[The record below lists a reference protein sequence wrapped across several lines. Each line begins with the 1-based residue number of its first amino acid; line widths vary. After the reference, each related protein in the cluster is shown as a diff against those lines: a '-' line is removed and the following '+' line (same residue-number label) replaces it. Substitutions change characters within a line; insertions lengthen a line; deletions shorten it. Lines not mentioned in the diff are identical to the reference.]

1 MKLYYT
7 PNSPYARICR
17 ITAIESGLGDALE
30 LDWVGLRTP
39 DSPIIPVSPLGRI
52 PLLQDGD
59 LVLSEAR
66 HICAYL
72 DEKSGKRTV
81 APYGDWQAVAAE
93 AQSLAF
99 LDVVTVWSRETRRT
113 EAERSGS
120 LLEVA
125 DIQVR
130 RALAHLNA
138 ALKTPVGETP
148 VGKAPAGA
156 PPISFD
162 ALCVVAA
169 LGMMQFYAL
178 VTDWRARYPALA
190 AWSDAYDTI
199 ASVADSRPSQDALR
213 PLTR

>member
-39 DSPIIPVSPLGRI
+39 DSPVIPVSPLGRI
-52 PLLQDGD
+52 PLLVDGD

-72 DEKSGKRTV
+72 DEKSGRQTV

-99 LDVVTVWSRETRRT
+99 LDVVTVWSREMRRS

-130 RALAHLNA
+130 RALTHLNA
-138 ALKTPVGETP
+138 TLKV
-148 VGKAPAGA
+148 PAGA

-169 LGMMQFYAL
+169 LGMMQFYGL
-178 VTDWRARYPALA
+178 VPDWRESYPALA
-190 AWSDAYDTI
+190 AWSDAYDAI
-199 ASVADSRPSQDALR
+199 ASVADSAPSQDALR

>member
-17 ITAIESGLGDALE
+17 ITAIESGLGEALE
-30 LDWVGLRTP
+30 LDWVGLRTQ
-39 DSPIIPVSPLGRI
+39 DSPVIPVSPLGRI
-52 PLLQDGD
+52 PLLVDGD

-72 DEKSGKRTV
+72 DEKSGRRTV
-81 APYGDWQAVAAE
+81 APYGDWQAVAEE

-99 LDVVTVWSRETRRT
+99 LDVVTVWSREMRRN
-113 EAERSGS
+113 EAERSGF
-120 LLEVA
+120 LQEVA

-130 RALAHLNA
+130 RGLAHLNDT
-138 ALKTPVGETP
+138 LKTPA
-148 VGKAPAGA
+148 GKASAGA

-169 LGMMQFYAL
+169 LGMMQFYEL
-178 VTDWRARYPALA
+178 VTDWRESYPALA
-190 AWSDAYDTI
+190 AWSDAYDAI
-199 ASVADSRPSQDALR
+199 ASVADSAPSQDALR

>member
-39 DSPIIPVSPLGRI
+39 DSPVIPVSPLGRI
-52 PLLQDGD
+52 PLLVDGD

-72 DEKSGKRTV
+72 DEKSGRRTV

-93 AQSLAF
+93 AQSLAL
-99 LDVVTVWSRETRRT
+99 LDVVTVWSREMRR
-113 EAERSGS
+113 EEGERSRS

-125 DIQVR
+125 DVQVR
-130 RALAHLNA
+130 RGLDHLDA
-138 ALKTPVGETP
+138 TLI
-148 VGKAPAGA
+148 APAGA

-169 LGMMQFYAL
+169 LGMMQFYGL
-178 VTDWRARYPALA
+178 VPDWRETYPALA

-199 ASVADSRPSQDALR
+199 ASVADSIPSKDALR

>member
-1 MKLYYT
+1 
-7 PNSPYARICR
+7 
-17 ITAIESGLGDALE
+17 
-30 LDWVGLRTP
+30 
-39 DSPIIPVSPLGRI
+39 
-52 PLLQDGD
+52 
-59 LVLSEAR
+59 SEAR

-81 APYGDWQAVAAE
+81 APYGDWQAVSAE

-99 LDVVTVWSRETRRT
+99 LDVVTVWSREMRRP
-113 EAERSGS
+113 EEERSRS

-130 RALAHLNA
+130 RGLAHLNS
-138 ALKTPVGETP
+138 TV
-148 VGKAPAGA
+148 KAPAGA

-178 VTDWRARYPALA
+178 APDWRQSYPALA

-199 ASVADSRPSQDALR
+199 ASVADSAPSQDALR
-213 PLTR
+213 PLAP

>member
-17 ITAIESGLGDALE
+17 ITAVEGGLGEALE
-30 LDWVGLRTP
+30 LDWVALRTG
-39 DSPIIPVSPLGRI
+39 DSPVVALTPLGRI

-59 LVLSEAR
+59 LALSEAR

-99 LDVVTVWSRETRRT
+99 LDVVTVWSRETRRK
-113 EAERSGS
+113 AEEQSAFM
-120 LLEVA
+120 LEVA
-125 DIQVR
+125 DVQVR
-130 RALAHLNA
+130 RGLAHLN
-138 ALKTPVGETP
+138 ETLT
-148 VGKAPAGA
+148 VPAGA

-162 ALCVVAA
+162 ALCIVAG
-169 LGMMQFYAL
+169 LGMMRFYELAP
-178 VTDWRARYPALA
+178 DWRETYPTLA
-190 AWSDAYDTI
+190 AWSDAYD
-199 ASVADSRPSQDALR
+199 AVPSVAESAPSKDALR

>member
-17 ITAIESGLGDALE
+17 ITAIESGLGDALSLE
-30 LDWVGLRTP
+30 WVGLRTP
-39 DSPIIPVSPLGRI
+39 DSPVIGISPLGRI
-52 PLLQDGD
+52 PLLEDGA
-59 LVLSEAR
+59 LALSEAR

-72 DEKSGKRTV
+72 DEKSGRRTV

-99 LDVVTVWSRETRRT
+99 LDVVTVWSREKRRK
-113 EAERSGS
+113 EEERSQFM
-120 LLEVA
+120 LDVA

-130 RALAHLNA
+130 RGLAHLNA
-138 ALKTPVGETP
+138 TLTV
-148 VGKAPAGA
+148 PAGA

-169 LGMMQFYAL
+169 IGMMQFYDL
-178 VTDWRARYPALA
+178 VPDWRESYPTLA
-190 AWSDAYDTI
+190 AWSDAYDAL
-199 ASVADSRPSQDALR
+199 ASVADSAPSEAALR

>member
-17 ITAIESGLGDALE
+17 ITAIESGLGEELE

-39 DSPIIPVSPLGRI
+39 DSPVIPISPLGRV
-52 PLLQDGD
+52 PLLEDGD
-59 LVLSEAR
+59 LILSEAR

-72 DEKSGKRTV
+72 DEKSGKQTV
-81 APYGDWQAVAAE
+81 ARYGDWPAVASE

-99 LDVVTVWSRETRRT
+99 LDVVTVWSRETRRQ
-113 EAERSGS
+113 EEDRSKFM
-120 LLEVA
+120 LDVA

-130 RALAHLNA
+130 RGLAHLN
-138 ALKTPVGETP
+138 KTLVVPE
-148 VGKAPAGA
+148 GA

-162 ALCVVAA
+162 TLCIVAGI
-169 LGMMQFYAL
+169 GMMEFYEL
-178 VTDWRARYPALA
+178 VPDWRKTYPTLA
-190 AWSDAYDTI
+190 AWSDAYDAVESI
-199 ASVADSRPSQDALR
+199 ATSKPSQDALR

>member
-17 ITAIESGLGDALE
+17 IIAIESGLGEMLE

-39 DSPIIPVSPLGRI
+39 DSPVIPLSPLGRI

-72 DEKSGKRTV
+72 DEKSGRRTV

-93 AQSLAF
+93 AQSLAL
-99 LDVVTVWSRETRRT
+99 LDVITVWSREMRRN
-113 EAERSGS
+113 EAERSRS

-125 DIQVR
+125 DVQVR
-130 RALAHLNA
+130 RGLAHRNA
-138 ALKTPVGETP
+138 AVQAP

-162 ALCVVAA
+162 ALCNVAA

-178 VTDWRARYPALA
+178 VPDWRESYPALA
-190 AWSDAYDTI
+190 AWSDAYDSI
-199 ASVADSRPSQDALR
+199 ASIADSAPSQDALR

>member
-17 ITAIESGLGDALE
+17 ITAIEGGLGDRLE

-39 DSPIIPVSPLGRI
+39 DSPVVAISPLGRV
-52 PLLQDGD
+52 PLLEDGD
-59 LVLSEAR
+59 LVLPEAR

-72 DEKSGKRTV
+72 DEKSGKLTV
-81 APYGDWQAVAAE
+81 ARYGDWKAVASE

-99 LDVVTVWSRETRRT
+99 LDVVTVWSRETRRQM
-113 EAERSGS
+113 EDRSKFM
-120 LLEVA
+120 LDVA

-130 RALAHLNA
+130 RGLAHLNRT
-138 ALKTPVGETP
+138 LKVPT
-148 VGKAPAGA
+148 GA

-162 ALCVVAA
+162 TLCIVAG
-169 LGMMQFYAL
+169 LGMMRFYKL
-178 VTDWRARYPALA
+178 VPDWRETYPTLA
-190 AWSDAYDTI
+190 AWSDAYDSVPSI
-199 ASVADSRPSQDALR
+199 AESAPSLDALR

>member
-17 ITAIESGLGDALE
+17 IIAIESGLGEMLE

-39 DSPIIPVSPLGRI
+39 DSPVIPLSPLGRI
-52 PLLQDGD
+52 PLLQDDD

-72 DEKSGKRTV
+72 DEKSGRRTV

-93 AQSLAF
+93 AQSLAL
-99 LDVVTVWSRETRRT
+99 LDVITVWSREMRRN
-113 EAERSGS
+113 EAERSRS

-130 RALAHLNA
+130 RGLAHQNA
-138 ALKTPVGETP
+138 AVEAPE
-148 VGKAPAGA
+148 GKAPAGA

-162 ALCVVAA
+162 ALCIVAA
-169 LGMMQFYAL
+169 LGMMQFYGL
-178 VTDWRARYPALA
+178 VPDWRESYPVLA
-190 AWSDAYDTI
+190 AWSDAYDSI
-199 ASVADSRPSQDALR
+199 ASIADSAPSQDALR

>member
-30 LDWVGLRTP
+30 LDWVGLRTQ
-39 DSPIIPVSPLGRI
+39 DSPVIPVSPLGRI
-52 PLLQDGD
+52 PLLVDGD
-59 LVLSEAR
+59 LALSEAR

-93 AQSLAF
+93 AQSLAL
-99 LDVVTVWSRETRRT
+99 LDVVTVWSREMRRA
-113 EAERSGS
+113 EGERSGFMQ
-120 LLEVA
+120 EVA

-130 RALAHLNA
+130 RGLDHLNA
-138 ALKTPVGETP
+138 TV
-148 VGKAPAGA
+148 KAPAGA

-178 VTDWRARYPALA
+178 VPDWRESYPALA

-199 ASVADSRPSQDALR
+199 ASVADSAPSQDALR

>member
-1 MKLYYT
+1 MKLSYT

-17 ITAIESGLGDALE
+17 IIAIESGLGDALE

-52 PLLQDGD
+52 PLLEDGD
-59 LVLSEAR
+59 LALSEAR

-81 APYGDWQAVAAE
+81 SVYGDWPAVAAE

-99 LDVVTVWSRETRRT
+99 LDVVTVWSREMRRKDK
-113 EAERSGS
+113 ERSAFM
-120 LLEVA
+120 LEVA

-130 RALAHLNA
+130 RGLVHLDA
-138 ALKTPVGETP
+138 TV
-148 VGKAPAGA
+148 KAPAGA
-156 PPISFD
+156 PPITFD
-162 ALCVVAA
+162 ALCIVAA
-169 LGMMQFYAL
+169 LGMIQFYELAP
-178 VTDWRARYPALA
+178 DWRETYPNLA
-190 AWSDAYDTI
+190 AWSDAYDTVAAI
-199 ASVADSRPSQDALR
+199 AESTPSQDALR

>member
-17 ITAIESGLGDALE
+17 ITAIEGGLGEALE
-30 LDWVGLRTP
+30 LDWIGLRTP
-39 DSPIIPVSPLGRI
+39 DSPIISVSPLGRI
-52 PLLQDGD
+52 PMLQDGD
-59 LVLSEAR
+59 LALSEAR

-99 LDVVTVWSRETRRT
+99 LDVVTVWSRETRRQ
-113 EAERSGS
+113 EEDRSKFM
-120 LLEVA
+120 LDVA

-130 RALAHLNA
+130 RGLAHLNGS
-138 ALKTPVGETP
+138 LT
-148 VGKAPAGA
+148 APEGA
-156 PPISFD
+156 PPTSFD
-162 ALCVVAA
+162 ALCIVAA
-169 LGMMQFYAL
+169 IGMMEFYEL
-178 VTDWRARYPALA
+178 VPDWRETYPALA

-199 ASVADSRPSQDALR
+199 ASIATSKPSQDALR

>member
-17 ITAIESGLGDALE
+17 IIAIESGLGEVLD
-30 LDWVGLRTP
+30 LDWVGLRTQ
-39 DSPIIPVSPLGRI
+39 DSPVIPLSPLGRI
-52 PLLQDGD
+52 PLLEDGE

-99 LDVVTVWSRETRRT
+99 LDVVTVWSREMRRS
-113 EAERSGS
+113 EEERSRS

-125 DIQVR
+125 DVQVR
-130 RALAHLNA
+130 RGLAHLNA
-138 ALKTPVGETP
+138 TLKI
-148 VGKAPAGA
+148 PAGA

-162 ALCVVAA
+162 ALCIVAG

-178 VTDWRARYPALA
+178 VPDWRESYPALA
-190 AWSDAYDTI
+190 AWSDAYATI
-199 ASVADSRPSQDALR
+199 ASIADSAPRQDALR

>member
-17 ITAIESGLGDALE
+17 VTAIESGLGERLE

-39 DSPIIPVSPLGRI
+39 DSPVIPISPLGRV

-59 LVLSEAR
+59 LILSEAR

-72 DEKSGKRTV
+72 DEKSGKQTV
-81 APYGDWQAVAAE
+81 ARYGDWPAVASE

-99 LDVVTVWSRETRRT
+99 LDVVTVWSRETRRQ
-113 EAERSGS
+113 EEDRSKFM
-120 LLEVA
+120 LDVA

-130 RALAHLNA
+130 RGLAHLN
-138 ALKTPVGETP
+138 KTLTVPE
-148 VGKAPAGA
+148 GA

-162 ALCVVAA
+162 SLCIVAGI
-169 LGMMQFYAL
+169 GMMEFYEL
-178 VTDWRARYPALA
+178 VPDWRKTYPTLA
-190 AWSDAYDTI
+190 AWADAYDTVGSI
-199 ASVADSRPSQDALR
+199 ATSKPSQDALR

>member
-17 ITAIESGLGDALE
+17 ITAIEGGLGDRLE

-39 DSPIIPVSPLGRI
+39 DSPVVAISPLGRV
-52 PLLQDGD
+52 PLLEDGD
-59 LVLSEAR
+59 LVLPEAR

-72 DEKSGKRTV
+72 DEKSGRQTV
-81 APYGDWQAVAAE
+81 ARYGDWQAVAAE

-99 LDVVTVWSRETRRT
+99 LDVVTVWSRETRRQ
-113 EAERSGS
+113 EEDRSAFM
-120 LLEVA
+120 LEVA

-130 RALAHLNA
+130 RGLAHLN
-138 ALKTPVGETP
+138 KTLEVPT
-148 VGKAPAGA
+148 GA

-162 ALCVVAA
+162 TLCIVAG
-169 LGMMQFYAL
+169 LGMMRFYEL
-178 VTDWRARYPALA
+178 VPDWREAHPTLA
-190 AWSDAYDTI
+190 AWSDAYDAVPSI
-199 ASVADSRPSQDALR
+199 AESAPSQDALR

>member
-17 ITAIESGLGDALE
+17 ITAIESGLGDRLE

-39 DSPIIPVSPLGRI
+39 DSPVVAISPLGRV
-52 PLLQDGD
+52 PLLEDGD
-59 LVLSEAR
+59 LVLPEAR

-72 DEKSGKRTV
+72 DEKSGKQTV
-81 APYGDWQAVAAE
+81 ARYGDWPAVAAE

-99 LDVVTVWSRETRRT
+99 LDVVTVWSRETRRQ
-113 EAERSGS
+113 EEDRSQFM
-120 LLEVA
+120 LDVA

-130 RALAHLNA
+130 RGLAHLN
-138 ALKTPVGETP
+138 KTLE
-148 VGKAPAGA
+148 APSGA

-162 ALCVVAA
+162 TLCIVAG
-169 LGMMQFYAL
+169 LGMMRFYDL
-178 VTDWRARYPALA
+178 VPDWRETYPTLA
-190 AWSDAYDTI
+190 AWSDAYDAVPSI
-199 ASVADSRPSQDALR
+199 AESAPSQDALR